1 MARKREWFDDD
12 RFWRELHPF
21 LFPETSFQAAA
32 RDLPAVLRLAKPRGR
47 DVLDLCC
54 GPGRFAIP
62 LAKRG
67 FAVTGVDRTRYF
79 LERGRARARKAR
91 ARVEWV
97 RSDMRDFVRPDAFDL
112 VLSMFTSFGYF
123 DDKSEDLAVLRNI
136 RASLRPGGALVIE
149 LMGKEIVA
157 RIWQESSCAEHSGGA
172 RLFQRRRLLDDWTRI
187 QNEWTL
193 VRAGRAKTYRFHHT
207 LYSGQELRDRLEAAG
222 FTGVRLYG
230 SLSGEPY
237 DLKAVRLVAVARTPG
252 RRARRPVRPKTR
264 RPR

>member
-1 MARKREWFDDD
+1 MARRREWFDDD
-12 RFWRELHPF
+12 VFWRELHPF
-21 LFPETSFQAAA
+21 LFPETSYQAAA
-32 RDLPAVLRLAKPRGR
+32 RNLPALLRLAKPKGR
-47 DVLDLCC
+47 AVLDLCC

-79 LERGRARARKAR
+79 LTRGQARARKAR

-97 RSDMRDFVRPDAFDL
+97 RSDMRDFVRPGAFDL
-112 VLSMFTSFGYF
+112 ALSMFTSFGYF
-123 DDKSEDLAVLRNI
+123 DDKAEDLAVLRNI

-149 LMGKEIVA
+149 VMGKEILA
-157 RIWQESSCAEHSGGA
+157 RIWQEASCAERSDGT

-193 VRAGRAKTYRFHHT
+193 VRASRAKTYRFHHT
-207 LYSGQELRDRLEAAG
+207 IYSGQELRDRLEAAG
-222 FTGVRLYG
+222 FTVVRLCG
-230 SLSGEPY
+230 SLSGDPY

-252 RRARRPVRPKTR
+252 RPTRRPERPKTR